1 MGDLSP
7 DDRLNVRRVGEHA
20 DAEAM
25 RLLEEAD
32 LIIAALGYRPRALPL
47 RDERNTLL
55 PLLGDADRGPLVD
68 DHSRVLDR
76 HGRPIDGVF
85 GIGLSSGYP
94 LAGMH
99 GERSFAG
106 EANGLALWW
115 SDIGAQI
122 VRQVLALSAAAVQA

>member
-1 MGDLSP
+1 MGGPSP
-7 DDRLNVRRVGEHA
+7 DDRLKVQRMGEHA

-32 LIIAALGYRPRALPL
+32 LIIAALEYRALPL
-47 RDERNTLL
+47 RDERNTRL
-55 PLLGDADRGPLVD
+55 PLLDTDRGPLVD
-68 DHSRVLDR
+68 DHSRGLDR
-76 HGRPIDGVF
+76 HARPIDGVF
-85 GIGLSSGYP
+85 GIGLLSGYP

-99 GERSFAG
+99 CERSFAG

-122 VRQVLALSAAAVQA
+122 VRQVLAPVSRRGSGLNR